1 MFTWKNIKEFIIIT
15 IGTIIVGASVFFFMM
30 SSNVSIGSITALA
43 MVLGNYIPLSV
54 STLTM
59 MFNIC
64 LLILSFLL
72 IGREFGIKTV
82 YTALLL
88 PSVIGVFEQI
98 YPENPSLTNDPFIDM
113 IAYCFFVSIGLAIL
127 FNHNA
132 SSGGLDIVAKL
143 MNKFLRMELGKAMS
157 LSGMCVALS
166 SALVYDK
173 KIVVI
178 SIIGTYLNGII
189 LDNFIFG
196 STLKKRV
203 CIISPKFEEI
213 KKFIVEDLHSG
224 ATIYETRGAY
234 KNEIRLEIITIVD
247 KNEYVKLMNFV
258 QKTDKDAFVTVLA
271 VNEVIYKP
279 KI

>member
-88 PSVIGVFEQI
+88 PSVIGVFERI

-113 IAYCFFVSIGLAIL
+113 IAYCFFVSIGLAFL

>member
-1 MFTWKNIKEFIIIT
+1 MNIRKNIKDFFIIT
-15 IGTIIVGASVFFFMM
+15 FGTIIVGLSVFFFMM

-43 MVLGNYIPLSV
+43 MVIGNFVPLSV
-54 STLTM
+54 SNLTLI
-59 MFNIC
+59 FNVV
-64 LLILSFLL
+64 LLILGFLL
-72 IGREFGIKTV
+72 IGKEFGIKTV
-82 YTALLL
+82 YTAILL
-88 PSVIGVFEQI
+88 PVVLGVLEKI
-98 YPENPSLTNDPFIDM
+98 YPENLSLTNDPFIDM

-127 FNHNA
+127 FNNNA

-157 LSGMCVALS
+157 LSGMCVAFS

-173 KIVVI
+173 KIVVL

-189 LDNFIFG
+189 LDHFIFG

-213 KKFIVEDLHSG
+213 RQFIVNDLHSG
-224 ATIYETRGAY
+224 ATIYDTRGAY
-234 KNEIRLEIITIVD
+234 KEELRREIITIVD
-247 KNEYVKLMNFV
+247 KNEYFKLMNFI
-258 QKTDKDAFVTVLA
+258 QKVDKDAFVTVLA
-271 VNEVIYKP
+271 VNEVMYKP

>member
-88 PSVIGVFEQI
+88 PSVIGVFERI

-113 IAYCFFVSIGLAIL
+113 IAYCFFVSIGLAFL

-258 QKTDKDAFVTVLA
+258 QKVDKDAFVTVLA
-271 VNEVIYKP
+271 VNEVMYKP